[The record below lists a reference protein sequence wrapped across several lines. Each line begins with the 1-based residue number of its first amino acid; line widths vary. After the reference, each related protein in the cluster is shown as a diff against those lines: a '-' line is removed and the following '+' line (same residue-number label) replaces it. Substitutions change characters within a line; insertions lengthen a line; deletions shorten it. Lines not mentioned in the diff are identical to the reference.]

1 MLIAATHLNVI
12 SSKQFVRKINV
23 IKTFVLQQLKL
34 RFSGYNNERYLQ
46 VVPWGFRKLL
56 NWIAKEYNN
65 PPVLITENG
74 FSDNGGLNDTDRVDY
89 HLVSGSISGFLL

>member
-1 MLIAATHLNVI
+1 M
-12 SSKQFVRKINV
+12 
-23 IKTFVLQQLKL
+23 
-34 RFSGYNNERYLQ
+34 Q

-74 FSDNGGLNDTDRVDY
+74 FSDHGELNDRDRVDY
-89 HLVSGSISGFLL
+89 ITVSGSNSELLSMGIKVYVSEFIHVRVYSHQIFLVYRGYKGQC